1 MLLKQNPIVLERFM
15 ILNLDLKYHG
25 GWVGEAIEEK
35 ETVKAEETGE
45 WGEKVLAGERTD
57 EVSIRGSLRPKN
69 GK

>member
-1 MLLKQNPIVLERFM
+1 M
-15 ILNLDLKYHG
+15 ISNITG
-25 GWVGEAIEEK
+25 GGVGDAIEEK

-45 WGEKVLAGERTD
+45 GGEEVLAGERTD

>member
-1 MLLKQNPIVLERFM
+1 MLLKQNPIVLERSM
-15 ILNLDLKYHG
+15 RLNLDLKYHG

-35 ETVKAEETGE
+35 ETVKAEESEGGE
-45 WGEKVLAGERTD
+45 EVLAGERTD